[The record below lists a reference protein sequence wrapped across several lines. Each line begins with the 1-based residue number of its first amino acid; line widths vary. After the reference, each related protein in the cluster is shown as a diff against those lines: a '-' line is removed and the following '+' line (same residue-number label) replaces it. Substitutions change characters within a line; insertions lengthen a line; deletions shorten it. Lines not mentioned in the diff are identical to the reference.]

1 MWGRLR
7 VPRDKEQTKQFTKEQ
22 NTEKIR
28 KTYPN
33 ISSEDLIML
42 SEFIHFYK
50 IPIDTALK
58 NLPTDTSLAS
68 ILSDIK
74 YTLELKDCGNSS
86 YDLEDLKVVRHLLN
100 RFPVK
105 TALNI
110 IEESISLSMPLNK
123 YLFWKASDIEEDIKD
138 KLKGE

>member
-1 MWGRLR
+1 M
-7 VPRDKEQTKQFTKEQ
+7 VPWDREQKKELIKEEIR
-22 NTEKIR
+22 EKIR

-74 YTLELKDCGNSS
+74 YTLTLESCGNPK
-86 YDLEDLKVVRHLLN
+86 YGLEDLKVVIHLLN
-100 RFPVK
+100 RFPVQ
-105 TALNI
+105 TALNV
-110 IEESISLSMPLNK
+110 IEGSIHMSMPLNK
-123 YLFWKASDIEEDIKD
+123 YLFWKASDMEEDIKD
-138 KLKGE
+138 KLLGED